1 MKKHMWWISLAVL
14 IGVGLMIFKPFG
26 KSGDNVS
33 AIPEAAVQQGDL
45 VIDVLEGGNIQ
56 ALESLEVRNMVKAT
70 AGVKILEIADE
81 GYEVTAEDV
90 KNKKVLVRLDPSTI
104 EEQLVDH
111 DVQFQQTQATYAE
124 AKQNLDIEESEALSD
139 IKLVR
144 QSMRFSL
151 LDFEKFVGADAAKQI
166 LKAMALPYSNETLSL
181 YEENATAIILEAFD
195 SDKLAE
201 SAGEEIEEKP
211 FTGDSED
218 SQAAKIDFDTFL
230 KSNKLGEGEAEQ
242 TIRRMRDEA
251 LVAASE
257 LSVVEES
264 LAGAER
270 LAKKDFITKATLENE
285 RVNLEKAQLSLQT
298 KKTELDLFEDYE
310 FPKEAEKMLSSYEEA
325 LLELIREKREK
336 MAKMS
341 QVYAKYRSYKR
352 RYELELKKRQD
363 LEEQLASCV
372 IYASKQGLMAYGGAN
387 DNYYTSRYYE
397 AISAGAT
404 LKLGQPIFTIPDM
417 SKLGVDVD
425 IHESHIKKIER
436 GQRALITA
444 ESVPDM
450 TLEGVV
456 TKVAVLPDSNA
467 SRYNPSLKV
476 YPATIE
482 IEGNNDFLKPGM
494 TAKTQIIVNELT
506 DILFIPVQ
514 AVFVEHDEHFV
525 FLKKGNQYERN
536 VIEIGDHN
544 DEFIQILEGVTVDDS
559 VALSMPPDYETA
571 PVEMAGQRKVVPK
584 KKAEQTTIAESEEK
598 PEPKA

>member
-26 KSGDNVS
+26 KSGDSVS
-33 AIPEAAVQQGDL
+33 TIPEAAVQQGDL

-166 LKAMALPYSNETLSL
+166 LKAMELPYSNETLSL

-218 SQAAKIDFDTFL
+218 SQAAGIDFDTFL

-270 LAKKDFITKATLENE
+270 LAKKEFITKATLENE

-450 TLEGVV
+450 TLEGIV

-514 AVFVEHDEHFV
+514 AVFAEQDEHFV

-559 VALSMPPDYETA
+559 VALSMPPDYEPA

>member
-1 MKKHMWWISLAVL
+1 MWWISLAVL

-26 KSGDNVS
+26 KSGDSVS

-325 LLELIREKREK
+325 LLELIREKTGKNGENVAGLREIPLIQTSLRVGIEEATGFGRTARQLRDLRLK
-336 MAKMS
+336 TGPDGLR
-341 QVYAKYRSYKR
+341 RSK
-352 RYELELKKRQD
+352 
-363 LEEQLASCV
+363 
-372 IYASKQGLMAYGGAN
+372 
-387 DNYYTSRYYE
+387 
-397 AISAGAT
+397 
-404 LKLGQPIFTIPDM
+404 
-417 SKLGVDVD
+417 
-425 IHESHIKKIER
+425 
-436 GQRALITA
+436 
-444 ESVPDM
+444 
-450 TLEGVV
+450 
-456 TKVAVLPDSNA
+456 
-467 SRYNPSLKV
+467 
-476 YPATIE
+476 
-482 IEGNNDFLKPGM
+482 
-494 TAKTQIIVNELT
+494 
-506 DILFIPVQ
+506 
-514 AVFVEHDEHFV
+514 
-525 FLKKGNQYERN
+525 
-536 VIEIGDHN
+536 
-544 DEFIQILEGVTVDDS
+544 
-559 VALSMPPDYETA
+559 
-571 PVEMAGQRKVVPK
+571 
-584 KKAEQTTIAESEEK
+584 
-598 PEPKA
+598 

>member
-1 MKKHMWWISLAVL
+1 MWWISLAVL

-26 KSGDNVS
+26 KSGDSVS
-33 AIPEAAVQQGDL
+33 TIPEAAVQQGDL

-166 LKAMALPYSNETLSL
+166 LKAMELPYSNETLSL

-218 SQAAKIDFDTFL
+218 SQAAGIDFDTFL

-270 LAKKDFITKATLENE
+270 LAKKEFITKATLENE

-450 TLEGVV
+450 TLEGIV

-514 AVFVEHDEHFV
+514 AVFAEQDEHFV

-559 VALSMPPDYETA
+559 VALSMPPDYEPA

>member
-26 KSGDNVS
+26 KSGDSVS
-33 AIPEAAVQQGDL
+33 TIPEAAVQQGDL

-218 SQAAKIDFDTFL
+218 SQAAGIDFDTFL

-270 LAKKDFITKATLENE
+270 LAKKEFITKATLENE

-450 TLEGVV
+450 TLEGIV

-514 AVFVEHDEHFV
+514 AVFAEQDEHFV

-536 VIEIGDHN
+536 VIKIGDHN

-559 VALSMPPDYETA
+559 VALSMPPDYEPA

>member
-1 MKKHMWWISLAVL
+1 M
-14 IGVGLMIFKPFG
+14 
-26 KSGDNVS
+26 
-33 AIPEAAVQQGDL
+33 
-45 VIDVLEGGNIQ
+45 
-56 ALESLEVRNMVKAT
+56 
-70 AGVKILEIADE
+70 
-81 GYEVTAEDV
+81 
-90 KNKKVLVRLDPSTI
+90 
-104 EEQLVDH
+104 
-111 DVQFQQTQATYAE
+111 
-124 AKQNLDIEESEALSD
+124 
-139 IKLVR
+139 
-144 QSMRFSL
+144 
-151 LDFEKFVGADAAKQI
+151 
-166 LKAMALPYSNETLSL
+166 
-181 YEENATAIILEAFD
+181 
-195 SDKLAE
+195 
-201 SAGEEIEEKP
+201 
-211 FTGDSED
+211 
-218 SQAAKIDFDTFL
+218 
-230 KSNKLGEGEAEQ
+230 
-242 TIRRMRDEA
+242 
-251 LVAASE
+251 
-257 LSVVEES
+257 
-264 LAGAER
+264 
-270 LAKKDFITKATLENE
+270 
-285 RVNLEKAQLSLQT
+285 NLEKAQLSLQT

>member
-26 KSGDNVS
+26 KSGDSVS
-33 AIPEAAVQQGDL
+33 TIPEAAVQQGDL

-56 ALESLEVRNMVKAT
+56 ALESLEVRNMVKAP

-166 LKAMALPYSNETLSL
+166 LKAMELPYSNETLSL

-218 SQAAKIDFDTFL
+218 SQAAGIDFDTFL

-270 LAKKDFITKATLENE
+270 LAKKEFITKATLENE

-450 TLEGVV
+450 TLEGIV

-514 AVFVEHDEHFV
+514 AVFAEQDEHFV

-536 VIEIGDHN
+536 VIKIGDHN

-559 VALSMPPDYETA
+559 VALSMPPDYEPA

>member
-26 KSGDNVS
+26 KSGDSVS

>member
-26 KSGDNVS
+26 KSGDSVS
-33 AIPEAAVQQGDL
+33 TIPEAAVQQGDL

-166 LKAMALPYSNETLSL
+166 LKAMELPYSNETLSL

-218 SQAAKIDFDTFL
+218 SQAAGIDFDTFL

-450 TLEGVV
+450 TLEGIV

-514 AVFVEHDEHFV
+514 AVFAEQDEHFV

-559 VALSMPPDYETA
+559 VALSMPPDYEPA

>member
-166 LKAMALPYSNETLSL
+166 LKAMELPYSNETLSL

-218 SQAAKIDFDTFL
+218 SQAAGIDFDTFL

-270 LAKKDFITKATLENE
+270 LAKKEFITKATLENE

-450 TLEGVV
+450 TLEGIV

-514 AVFVEHDEHFV
+514 AVFAEQDEHFV

-536 VIEIGDHN
+536 VIKIGDHN

-559 VALSMPPDYETA
+559 VALSMPPDYEPA

>member
-26 KSGDNVS
+26 KSGDSVS
-33 AIPEAAVQQGDL
+33 TIPEAAVQQGDL

-166 LKAMALPYSNETLSL
+166 LKAMELPYSNETLSL

-218 SQAAKIDFDTFL
+218 SQAAGIDFDTFL

-270 LAKKDFITKATLENE
+270 LAKKEFITKATLENE

-450 TLEGVV
+450 TLEGIV

-514 AVFVEHDEHFV
+514 AVFAEQDEHFV

-536 VIEIGDHN
+536 VIKIGDHN

-559 VALSMPPDYETA
+559 VALSMPPDYEPA

>member
-559 VALSMPPDYETA
+559 VALSMPPDYEPA